1 MIGCLVPQRWRPSLD
16 QSLCECWLKPAL
28 FRLWH
33 VVLGPNLLCFLL
45 TFSPLCSLHLHIC
58 LHDCL
63 HVSVCRGVVHFC
75 VCRCGR
81 HGDQILRRDVVYLS
95 PQMSVLYVDH
105 LKVGQGA
112 EPSASEL
119 YQLLSL
125 CSPSWTQTTNR
136 FCPGQQNIYSH
147 VVVCVCGGGGS
158 STVQVFMLGLCRQ
171 PRCFSL
177 CVNLL
182 QTDWDEELCS
192 FLPLT
197 LQFIFSS
204 ALVLLRPPP
213 QLLIGLFL
221 QGSAS
226 WSVPQTD
233 ERSALILSRSN
244 RDHVSALFSQ
254 TAFRKG
260 FDLVSCW
267 TEVNLDDVRLT
278 SWPGP
283 PSEDVPVI
291 WLHKGSNKMFLSWII
306 CIRFPRGISN
316 SIIPKIAWRAGCGP
330 RALTLHACF
339 KEHVKAND

>member
-177 CVNLL
+177 CVSKPTETRSFALFCLSPCSLFLAQLWCCWDPPHSSSLVCSSKVLL
-182 QTDWDEELCS
+182 PGVFHKQMNAPLWFWVVQTEITFPLCS
-192 FLPLT
+192 
-197 LQFIFSS
+197 
-204 ALVLLRPPP
+204 
-213 QLLIGLFL
+213 
-221 QGSAS
+221 
-226 WSVPQTD
+226 
-233 ERSALILSRSN
+233 
-244 RDHVSALFSQ
+244 
-254 TAFRKG
+254 
-260 FDLVSCW
+260 
-267 TEVNLDDVRLT
+267 VRLL
-278 SWPGP
+278 
-283 PSEDVPVI
+283 SERVLI
-291 WLHKGSNKMFLSWII
+291 WFLVEL
-306 CIRFPRGISN
+306 
-316 SIIPKIAWRAGCGP
+316 K
-330 RALTLHACF
+330 
-339 KEHVKAND
+339 